1 MKKILF
7 FILSLGLLSGC
18 ELFDFL
24 EGSDDEQPVVGQGIT
39 VSVLPNACE
48 QGGAVSRLVVMD
60 PTSCMI
66 EMVDPSAPDVVTM
79 GFWSAEEPSPIL
91 VSAVGEQVLFM
102 DYNPCHDKELP
113 GQVLVGYRHE
123 GAIVL
128 KVCTLDADSGELLPT
143 EEEHWV
149 PVQSS
154 DEVRSYSDDDYDEEI
169 RATFFNFLND
179 LDAGIGDLASK
190 FGPVSKA
197 ASAVCSVWQK
207 LAIPSA
213 KLMLYSDDPEK
224 LQEIHD
230 DYMNREI
237 DGWAD
242 ELYDK
247 FKEIVIPESY
257 QKYVEMAEKGWMA
270 FKYGYENYSPD
281 YTADQLDD
289 YMSAEELGVFNRNST
304 YASMQA
310 SSMRSDIG
318 VPYDKFL
325 VRVTVGSVSDT
336 EARISGSFDCTDGQQ
351 SYISEMGFYYWAGN
365 GPEMQVTVSDLYA
378 GTTLRELQPG
388 TQYYVVAYLRSMG
401 EEYYSYPAPFITD
414 FDFSVSPTELSFDA
428 AGGTKGVSVQI
439 PDSGAEWKIARAP
452 AWCKIESGE
461 ATFFV
466 TVDAASEKRD
476 GEIVVVCTTASGM
489 TYEEVVAVSQRASGW
504 NYTRWSVSG
513 TVSVAGESS
522 SSTFELAI
530 GDLSKGEIT
539 FGGSAP
545 EGFATSA
552 SLTANGD
559 LIYKMSQHAQQ
570 DGATTSVEVTMCFVR
585 VDHSNLT
592 WNMDFTVTASTSY
605 MGQVYTETLT
615 GKGSGTGV
623 LLDASRSGALV
634 QQNNPWMLLGQLLK

>member
-1 MKKILF
+1 MNINPNEYDNEKNLF

-24 EGSDDEQPVVGQGIT
+24 EGSDDEQPVVSQGIT

-154 DEVRSYSDDDYDEEI
+154 DEVRAYSDDDYDEEI
-169 RATFFNFLND
+169 RATFFNLLND

-190 FGPVSKA
+190 FGLVSKA

-230 DYMNREI
+230 DYMDREI

-270 FKYGYENYSPD
+270 FKYGYENYNPD

-318 VPYDKFL
+318 VPYDKYL

-388 TQYYVVAYLRSMG
+388 TQYL
-401 EEYYSYPAPFITD
+401 
-414 FDFSVSPTELSFDA
+414 
-428 AGGTKGVSVQI
+428 
-439 PDSGAEWKIARAP
+439 W
-452 AWCKIESGE
+452 
-461 ATFFV
+461 
-466 TVDAASEKRD
+466 
-476 GEIVVVCTTASGM
+476 
-489 TYEEVVAVSQRASGW
+489 
-504 NYTRWSVSG
+504 
-513 TVSVAGESS
+513 
-522 SSTFELAI
+522 
-530 GDLSKGEIT
+530 
-539 FGGSAP
+539 
-545 EGFATSA
+545 
-552 SLTANGD
+552 
-559 LIYKMSQHAQQ
+559 
-570 DGATTSVEVTMCFVR
+570 
-585 VDHSNLT
+585 
-592 WNMDFTVTASTSY
+592 
-605 MGQVYTETLT
+605 
-615 GKGSGTGV
+615 
-623 LLDASRSGALV
+623 
-634 QQNNPWMLLGQLLK
+634 